1 MAWFTTGA
9 KKSHFKKCLDYCQN
23 FISILNMI
31 KKYLIF
37 LTLIFS
43 VYSWTVISEK
53 AAQKAD
59 KENAYLST
67 FLNKSSANLN
77 STLGKPTQV
86 SSEGNLAV
94 HIYEVKGTLFNCQR
108 KFTIDNKNI
117 VTGFVSTCW
126 DWLVNYLIFHNFFC
140 IL

>member
-1 MAWFTTGA
+1 
-9 KKSHFKKCLDYCQN
+9 
-23 FISILNMI
+23 MI

-43 VYSWTVISEK
+43 VYSCAVITEK

-67 FLNKSSANLN
+67 FLNKSSNNLN
-77 STLGKPTQV
+77 QTFGKPTQILTENNQ
-86 SSEGNLAV
+86 SV
-94 HIYEVKGTLFNCQR
+94 HVYEIKGKVFDCQR

-126 DWLVNYLIFHNFFC
+126 D
-140 IL
+140 

>member
-1 MAWFTTGA
+1 
-9 KKSHFKKCLDYCQN
+9 
-23 FISILNMI
+23 MI
-31 KKYLIF
+31 KKYFVF

-43 VYSWTVISEK
+43 VYSCAIVSEK

-77 STLGKPTQV
+77 STLGKPTQIL
-86 SSEGNLAV
+86 SENNLTIHV
-94 HIYEVKGTLFNCQR
+94 YEVKGTIFDCQR
-108 KFTIDNKNI
+108 KFTIDNKNN

-126 DWLVNYLIFHNFFC
+126 D
-140 IL
+140 

>member
-1 MAWFTTGA
+1 
-9 KKSHFKKCLDYCQN
+9 
-23 FISILNMI
+23 MI

-43 VYSWTVISEK
+43 VYSCTIISEK

-67 FLNKSSANLN
+67 FLNKTSANLN

-86 SSEGNLAV
+86 SSEGNLTV

-108 KFTIDNKNI
+108 KFTIDEAINTYKVVDQNE
-117 VTGFVSTCW
+117 G
-126 DWLVNYLIFHNFFC
+126 LIDTAFALR
-140 IL
+140 IYIGTA

>member
-1 MAWFTTGA
+1 
-9 KKSHFKKCLDYCQN
+9 
-23 FISILNMI
+23 MI

-43 VYSWTVISEK
+43 LSSCAVVSEK

-67 FLNKSSANLN
+67 FLNKSSTTLN
-77 STLGKPTQV
+77 QTFGKPTQTLT
-86 SSEGNLAV
+86 ENNQTV
-94 HIYEVKGTLFNCQR
+94 HVYEIKGKVFDCQR
-108 KFTIDNKNI
+108 KFTIDNKNN

-126 DWLVNYLIFHNFFC
+126 D
-140 IL
+140 

>member
-1 MAWFTTGA
+1 
-9 KKSHFKKCLDYCQN
+9 
-23 FISILNMI
+23 MI

-37 LTLIFS
+37 LTLILS
-43 VYSWTVISEK
+43 VYSCTVISEK

-59 KENAYLST
+59 KENSYLST

-86 SSEGNLAV
+86 LSESNLTV
-94 HIYEVKGTLFNCQR
+94 HVYEVKGTIFDCQR

-126 DWLVNYLIFHNFFC
+126 D
-140 IL
+140 